1 MKNKQV
7 LFIHIFLVQNTTL
20 LDEQEVLIK
29 HLLEQAKIADQYFSE
44 EEIKRREDVILC
56 MKDKW
61 DRQRELER
69 EIEGKGIDLM
79 L

>member
-7 LFIHIFLVQNTTL
+7 LCIHIFLVQNTTL

>member
-69 EIEGKGIDLM
+69 EIEGKGIDFM

>member
-1 MKNKQV
+1 M
-7 LFIHIFLVQNTTL
+7 
-20 LDEQEVLIK
+20 IK

-69 EIEGKGIDLM
+69 EIEGKGIDFM